1 MADTVAAADIVRF
14 GPFRLDLV
22 NRLLARDGEEVA
34 LPPRA
39 MGVLWLLVT
48 RAGDVVSKQQL
59 LDEVWKDA
67 FVSDTSLAEAVSLL
81 RQVLGDDP
89 QQPVYIQTLPRR
101 GYRFVA
107 EVVPARDPRARTRA
121 VASEPA
127 APPPEEPLWTP
138 WLPYLLLF
146 VAGVA
151 VGLAIMVRARP
162 APAPPRGVVRL
173 SLDLAGRSLSPAGRP
188 LAVTRRGDTIALV
201 LRDAGG
207 VDTLALR
214 GLSGAPL
221 REIADSE
228 GASSP
233 FFSPDGRSVGFFA
246 RGRIL
251 RVSADG
257 GVPSAVADAPMPLGA
272 AWTDDDT
279 IVFAGRWTGGLQI
292 VPATGGTPRPLTTPD
307 AALGE
312 IRHAWPDTIPG
323 SASVLFTAAR
333 SPRGADPGRAAVV
346 DLRSGEVRRL
356 NASATDARALP
367 LEHVLLSAPGASTLV
382 PIDSRWRFVTG
393 SALALPERVRIDP
406 LSGGAALAIS
416 GNGVR
421 VALDDMPS
429 ARPWR
434 WLRIGAA
441 TDEPAPAAFEGLDDL
456 AVSPDG
462 RRVAGIE
469 RHGSRDELWVVDLSR
484 ATRVRTLAGPRL
496 SSPAWSPDG
505 ATIAVATFDTH
516 ASRVVRGPAD
526 AAGAWTAVPSV
537 AVPAFPSGWT
547 PDGRQVLLSVVTAD
561 HGLDVR
567 TVPLEASGP
576 GAAASIGSGAD
587 EMAAVLSPNGRWL
600 AYQTNEAGR
609 WAVAVRA
616 ADGSGGTV
624 VVSGEGR
631 SPAWTDDRTLV
642 FVTGTRVMRI
652 STSSD
657 SRFDPDGPV
666 LVIDDV
672 AEVARGVTVDGRI
685 LVQRARPSALP
696 AVTLEWFDDLR
707 ARLEAVR
714 PLPRSFR

>member
-1 MADTVAAADIVRF
+1 MADTVVAADIVRF

-39 MGVLWLLVT
+39 MGVLWLLVS

-107 EVVPARDPRARTRA
+107 EVLPARDPRARIGAAATQ
-121 VASEPA
+121 AS
-127 APPPEEPLWTP
+127 APPAEPLWTP
-138 WLPYLLLF
+138 WLPYLLFF

-173 SLDLAGRSLSPAGRP
+173 SLDLAGRSLAPIGRP
-188 LAVTRRGDTIALV
+188 LAITRRGDTMALV
-201 LRDAGG
+201 LRDVGG

-214 GLSGAPL
+214 GLDGAAL
-221 REIADSE
+221 REVADSE

-279 IVFAGRWTGGLQI
+279 IVFAARWTGGLQV

-307 AALGE
+307 ASLGE

-346 DLRSGEVRRL
+346 NLRSGEVRRL

-367 LEHVLLSAPGASTLV
+367 LDHALLSAPGASTLV
-382 PIDSRWRFVTG
+382 PVDPRWTFVTG
-393 SALALPERVRIDP
+393 SALALPDRVRIDP
-406 LSGGAALAIS
+406 LAGGAALAIS
-416 GNGVR
+416 GTGVR
-421 VALDDMPS
+421 MALEDPPG
-429 ARPWR
+429 ARPWQ
-434 WLRIGAA
+434 WLHVGAG
-441 TDEPAPAAFEGLDDL
+441 TDAPVPAAFDGLDDL

-469 RHGSRDELWVVDLSR
+469 RHGSRDELWAVDLSR

-496 SSPAWSPDG
+496 SSASWSPDG
-505 ATIAVATFDTH
+505 MTIAVATFDGQ
-516 ASRVVRGPAD
+516 ASRVLRGPAD

-537 AVPAFPSGWT
+537 PMPGFPSGWT

-561 HGLDVR
+561 HGLDIR
-567 TVPLEASGP
+567 TVPVESRGP
-576 GAAASIGSGAD
+576 GPGPGVGSAAD
-587 EMAAVLSPNGRWL
+587 EMAAALSPNGRWL

-631 SPAWTDDRTLV
+631 SPAWTDERTLV
-642 FVTGTRVMRI
+642 FVSGTRVMRT

-657 SRFDPDGPV
+657 DRFDPDGPV
-666 LVIDDV
+666 LVVDDV

-685 LVQRARPSALP
+685 LVQRARPPLP
-696 AVTLEWFDDLR
+696 PSVTLEWFDDLR